1 MERLKD
7 LVGGHTRACICAL
20 AGVLLLLF
28 PNQIVKLVPWVGG
41 IGLILAACLNL
52 APGIRNARPDF
63 RPGRSVVLLALGV
76 MLLMLKHESLGVIG
90 VIWAMY
96 ILHETAEEVN
106 EAWHAKHI
114 HPLRAIWLAVSVVL
128 AVLLMHDPFEHFV
141 FHMRVLALE
150 LIGTAVDHWNARRKN
165 E

>member
-1 MERLKD
+1 MERLRE
-7 LVGGHTRACICAL
+7 LVGGHTRAFACAL

-28 PNQIVKLVPWVGG
+28 PNHIVKLVPWVGG
-41 IGLILAACLNL
+41 IGLIAAALLNL
-52 APGIRNARPDF
+52 AVGIRDARPDF
-63 RPGRSVVLLALGV
+63 RPGRSVVYLALGV
-76 MLLMLKHESLGVIG
+76 VLLMLKHESLGVIG

-96 ILHETAEEVN
+96 TLYETAEEVN
-106 EAWHAKHI
+106 EAWHAGRI
-114 HPLRAIWLAVSVVL
+114 HPLRAIWLAASVVL

-150 LIGTAVDHWNARRKN
+150 LIGTAVDHWNIHREK